1 MVDHW
6 EYPGPPND
14 PLSAWRPEKCFT
26 WPSCPAPIVL
36 RVRPVIPFRHG
47 NRVSAVLSPAWVAAA
62 GLAVACLTSG
72 CTAGTGKAAATTPAA
87 ATSSV
92 RATGTA
98 GETGTARATSSGDA
112 AGATPSASQKPKQK
126 PSVLVSRIRTAD
138 GSKITVAIFR
148 GPVTFVL
155 HNGATDPGALATA
168 KGVKAGPAVGHSE
181 RRQLL
186 AAFNGGFKLA
196 AGAGGYEQ
204 EGKVISPLLK
214 GYASL
219 IIDRSGRAHIA
230 DWGYGAPAKGEQVYS
245 VRQNLGLLVSHGK
258 PTAAAAN
265 WVTWGGTV
273 GGLEYVARSA
283 IGQDAA
289 GDLIYVASMSA
300 VPADL
305 AAALVKAGARTG
317 MELDI
322 NPNWVQLDVAS
333 RPGGPLRAEV
343 PGQWRP
349 AGQFLTG
356 WDRDFFTV
364 LG

>member
-1 MVDHW
+1 MRT
-6 EYPGPPND
+6 NCFIC
-14 PLSAWRPEKCFT
+14 LSR
-26 WPSCPAPIVL
+26 SGPIVL
-36 RVRPVIPFRHG
+36 RVHLRPVIPFRPVF
-47 NRVSAVLSPAWVAAA
+47 RVLGVPASAQVAASARVAAA

-72 CTAGTGKAAATTPAA
+72 CTAGTGTEQATTPAA
-87 ATSSV
+87 ATSSL
-92 RATGTA
+92 RGTATTGTP
-98 GETGTARATSSGDA
+98 
-112 AGATPSASQKPKQK
+112 GASASASASPTPSPSRKPKPRPK
-126 PSVLVSRIRTAD
+126 PSVRVSSIRTAD

-148 GPVTFVL
+148 GPVTYVL
-155 HNGATDPGALATA
+155 HNGATDPGALAA
-168 KGVKAGPAVGHSE
+168 EKGVKAGPAVGHGE
-181 RRQLL
+181 RRRLL

-196 AGAGGYEQ
+196 VGAGGYEQ

-230 DWGYGAPAKGEQVYS
+230 DWGYGAPAKGERVYS
-245 VRQNLGLLVSHGK
+245 VRQNLPLLVSHGR
-258 PTAAAAN
+258 PTATAAN
-265 WVTWGGTV
+265 WWAWGGTV

-283 IGQDAA
+283 VGQNAA
-289 GDLIYVASMSA
+289 GDLIYLASMSA

-305 AAALVKAGARTG
+305 AAALVEAGARIG

-322 NPNWVQLDVAS
+322 NPNWVQFDAAS

-349 AGQFLTG
+349 ADQFLVG
-356 WDRDFFTV
+356 WDRDFITV